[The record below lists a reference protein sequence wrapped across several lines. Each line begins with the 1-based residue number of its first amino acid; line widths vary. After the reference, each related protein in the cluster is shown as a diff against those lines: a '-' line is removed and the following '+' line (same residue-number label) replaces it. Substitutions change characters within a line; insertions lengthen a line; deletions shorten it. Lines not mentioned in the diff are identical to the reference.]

1 MDSPI
6 LRFVICTIMIIVM
19 VIVTYYYRKH
29 VVKPMKP
36 VSGGFKAGIMD
47 DVAGGHMEGS
57 DLVLA
62 RSLGG
67 GRYETIPLEIGDTD
81 NIVPGSFW
89 IVYQPIDMRGQRV
102 GTTVMTIDA
111 VPREVALRI
120 CSSTKLTGS
129 MSVYTSRQED
139 AHGLMSEA
147 LEGKDPVEYSYSFS
161 VLSVDASNYRASRGA
176 VVPGPMCLFG
186 TIMDPDGEDEE
197 TIQRRMDATVGFHQ
211 GDDPDTLNLAVDL
224 GGGSWRMAS
233 SRDDTSFEEGKF
245 YIHIMVD
252 PSLFGKE
259 GSEASIA
266 ISIDP
271 IPKDLAVMICAD
283 QSRAGI
289 MSVYTP
295 SRADASNLMEE
306 SLGAKPLEVK
316 GSDDPWSSNPS
327 YLTHARRSN
336 RARKV
341 IYGRMAIEGVQ
352 DPDC

>member
-1 MDSPI
+1 M
-6 LRFVICTIMIIVM
+6 
-19 VIVTYYYRKH
+19 
-29 VVKPMKP
+29 
-36 VSGGFKAGIMD
+36 
-47 DVAGGHMEGS
+47 
-57 DLVLA
+57 
-62 RSLGG
+62 
-67 GRYETIPLEIGDTD
+67 
-81 NIVPGSFW
+81 
-89 IVYQPIDMRGQRV
+89 
-102 GTTVMTIDA
+102 
-111 VPREVALRI
+111 
-120 CSSTKLTGS
+120 
-129 MSVYTSRQED
+129 
-139 AHGLMSEA
+139 
-147 LEGKDPVEYSYSFS
+147 EYSYSFS

-271 IPKDLAVMICAD
+271 IPRDLAVMICAD

-341 IYGRMAIEGVQ
+341 IYGRMAIGGVQ